1 MKLSTAF
8 ALLILCAF
16 TASAQEA
23 SMTKTGVA
31 DEAAL
36 RENVRQ
42 MEEGWNTKSGAL
54 FAKPFATDADYVV
67 INGMFIQGRDAIAKA
82 HQGIFDTIYKDS
94 TLKLSVKQIRLLRP
108 DVAVVHVTGTNKFRQ
123 GAETR
128 ESNAIITLML
138 TKENGEW
145 KIAAFQNT
153 QVLAPPQHQAAEGRP
168 TSK

>member
-1 MKLSTAF
+1 MKRSHTSIQ
-8 ALLILCAF
+8 LLIALAAFTLCAF

-23 SMTKTGVA
+23 SLTKTGVA

-94 TLKLSVKQIRLLRP
+94 VIKLAVKQVRFLRP
-108 DVAVVHVTGTNKFRQ
+108 DVALVHVTGHNKFRR
-123 GAETR
+123 GEETR
-128 ESNAIITLML
+128 ETDAIITLTM
-138 TKENGEW
+138 TKDKGEW

-153 QVLAPPQHQAAEGRP
+153 QVIANPQH
-168 TSK
+168 